1 MSYDPLQVQSWFSSE
16 ENESDLRTLSG
27 ILVESVQT
35 TAVYTHDCLR
45 TLPVFG
51 QMLLVLYRQPKK
63 KWRPTFGCLFLPR
76 ITVCHATLYLYD
88 MHIMIIYGYWSK
100 PWHLVNPKIAGKW
113 MFIPLEL
120 IIIGFDPPPYVFRK
134 SQHETHTETPL
145 GRGPPFAAASV
156 FAKPRGSGSA
166 LRFQGIL
173 SMGGFKGLVYL
184 PLLSLLLLRM
194 GFFNPKK
201 SCHLK
206 LSNSRQ
212 PPAP

>member
-1 MSYDPLQVQSWFSSE
+1 MTTMMTTMITIVAGFFVDELWPSASS
-16 ENESDLRTLSG
+16 
-27 ILVESVQT
+27 ILILLGRKWKWPQNAIWHSCGKRPNNGSVHT
-35 TAVYTHDCLR
+35 WLFTDIACFWANVARLISST
-45 TLPVFG
+45 
-51 QMLLVLYRQPKK
+51 KK

-166 LRFQGIL
+166 LRF
-173 SMGGFKGLVYL
+173 
-184 PLLSLLLLRM
+184 
-194 GFFNPKK
+194 
-201 SCHLK
+201 
-206 LSNSRQ
+206 
-212 PPAP
+212 